1 MYHCVPL
8 HHYLSAPVILLQ
20 LKQIDCMKRIYRSL
34 LFLPVAV
41 LLLVASCS
49 RNSEYAVTLKENVR
63 NGMRLNAAES
73 NGLVTTVAAI
83 IPTETGVTYNFNEK
97 EAPFAVASTHPE
109 YDKMLQVAREAQAKG
124 LPVKMFFE
132 GSNLLTS
139 LLWPSDAE
147 TKSYIDWYRGN
158 LVLPE
163 PSRIIDM
170 SRLDPSFNKANW
182 QNWKPFYLCT
192 KIMPGY
198 ATAQTI
204 FNYCAAQ
211 GCYLGPTQVQPCI
224 PFEYVKNG
232 CFARAHKMRQIIT
245 TQYGYCCEK
254 VFSYGDLNVKADKWG
269 GCCVSWW
276 YHVAPLV
283 RVKVN
288 NIVYCYVI
296 DPGMFD
302 KPVLLSEWLGAQ
314 ANKTCSS
321 GAGVTSYSIQ
331 PGSAY
336 TPAGGGSSYTTDAN
350 YAITNA
356 DLQIYNAAGNTCD

>member
-1 MYHCVPL
+1 MKKFLKYPVL
-8 HHYLSAPVILLQ
+8 LST
-20 LKQIDCMKRIYRSL
+20 
-34 LFLPVAV
+34 V
-41 LLLVASCS
+41 LLLLLASCNRS
-49 RNSEYAVTLKENVR
+49 NELPAPSEKTMQSGR
-63 NGMRLNAAES
+63 QLNAAEP

-83 IPTETGVTYNFNEK
+83 IATETGVTYNFNEH
-97 EAPFAVASTHPE
+97 EAPFAVAYTHPE
-109 YDKMLQVAREAQAKG
+109 YEKILLVARASKAKG

-132 GSNLLTS
+132 GDNLLTS

-147 TKSYIDWYRGN
+147 TKSYTEWYKGN

-163 PSRIIDM
+163 LSRPFDI
-170 SRLDPSFNKANW
+170 SRLNPLFSQANW
-182 QNWKPFYLCT
+182 QSWKVFRYCT

-198 ATAQTI
+198 STAEEI

-224 PFEYVKNG
+224 PFEFVRNG

-245 TQYGYCCEK
+245 IKYGYCCEK

-283 RVKVN
+283 RVKVD

-302 KPVLLSEWLGAQ
+302 KPVLLSEWLTAQ
-314 ANKTCSS
+314 ANKNCYS
-321 GAGVTSYSIQ
+321 GAGVTNYSIQ

-350 YAITNA
+350 YTITNT
-356 DLQIYNAAGNTCD
+356 DLQIYNNAGNTCN

>member
-1 MYHCVPL
+1 
-8 HHYLSAPVILLQ
+8 
-20 LKQIDCMKRIYRSL
+20 MKRISGLL
-34 LFLPVAV
+34 LFLPVAI
-41 LLLVASCS
+41 LLLVTSCN
-49 RNSEYAVTLKENVR
+49 RNRELAVTPKENVR
-63 NGMRLNAAES
+63 SGLRLNAAES

-83 IPTETGVTYNFNEK
+83 ISTETGVTYNFNEK
-97 EAPFAVASTHPE
+97 EAPFAVAYTHPD
-109 YDKMLQVAREAQAKG
+109 YDRMLLVAREAQAKG

-147 TKSYIDWYRGN
+147 TKLYLEWYRGN

-163 PSRIIDM
+163 PSRIININ
-170 SRLDPSFNKANW
+170 RLDPSFNKAYW
-182 QNWKPFYLCT
+182 QNWKPFVLCT

-198 ATAQTI
+198 STAEAI
-204 FNYCAAQ
+204 FSYCAAQ

-245 TQYGYCCEK
+245 TKYGYCCEK

-288 NIVYCYVI
+288 NVVYCYVI

-302 KPVLLSEWLGAQ
+302 KPVLLSEWLAAQ
-314 ANKTCSS
+314 ANKTCYS

-336 TPAGGGSSYTTDAN
+336 TPAGGNTYSTDPG
-350 YAITNA
+350 YVKTDQ